1 MPTQTPSLYIWALDS
16 CYSYD
21 IDTLVTLTDA
31 TNKRPH
37 RTQYVRARA
46 ANIHRQFHCAYAA
59 CRCWKALIEYHLR
72 SRSSPRFPILRTLN
86 WLMTVRRVDLLELK
100 TSIGLALSTSLCVS
114 DHKALLTT
122 KAISFYVTPIEYG
135 QLFAYNRHF
144 YIKL

>member
-1 MPTQTPSLYIWALDS
+1 
-16 CYSYD
+16 
-21 IDTLVTLTDA
+21 
-31 TNKRPH
+31 
-37 RTQYVRARA
+37 
-46 ANIHRQFHCAYAA
+46 
-59 CRCWKALIEYHLR
+59 
-72 SRSSPRFPILRTLN
+72 
-86 WLMTVRRVDLLELK
+86 MTVRRVDLLELK